1 MLKNG
6 SADVDLSRTSV
17 VDEVEPEKRTKYLKK
32 KNISKSTFLYVSNSL
47 DPDQMGQM
55 GLSGMNQY

>member
-1 MLKNG
+1 MLTNG
-6 SADVDLSRTSV
+6 SADVDLPRSSV

-47 DPDQMGQM
+47 DPDQMG
-55 GLSGMNQY
+55 LSGMNQY